1 LADLYTSLEVDGGNP
16 RFTKVLND
24 AKQQLCPGSEHSK
37 FSFLV
42 RLLYIKSRYHVG
54 NAAFSA
60 LMKLLSQGFP
70 QCELPTSYDEAKKYL
85 GEMGLSYES
94 IHVCKNNC
102 VLFRKSKL
110 FDKDYSKLEVC
121 PVCGE
126 SRWEDG
132 DGKRRVPHKVLRHF
146 PLIKMLKRMFAMK
159 ETAEQ
164 TKWHKKG
171 RKPVKNVMSHPADG
185 RAWKDFDKKY
195 KEFVEDSRN
204 LRLAL
209 ATDGF
214 NPFGHMSTQYS
225 MWPVLVTPLN
235 LPPWE
240 CVNPANCFMSL
251 LIPGPSCLG
260 KDFDL
265 YLEPLVEELLEL

>member
-1 LADLYTSLEVDGGNP
+1 
-16 RFTKVLND
+16 
-24 AKQQLCPGSEHSK
+24 
-37 FSFLV
+37 
-42 RLLYIKSRYHVG
+42 
-54 NAAFSA
+54 
-60 LMKLLSQGFP
+60 
-70 QCELPTSYDEAKKYL
+70 
-85 GEMGLSYES
+85 
-94 IHVCKNNC
+94 
-102 VLFRKSKL
+102 
-110 FDKDYSKLEVC
+110 
-121 PVCGE
+121 
-126 SRWEDG
+126 
-132 DGKRRVPHKVLRHF
+132 
-146 PLIKMLKRMFAMK
+146 MFVMK

-195 KEFVEDSRN
+195 KEFAEDPRN

-225 MWPVLVTPLN
+225 MWPVFLTPLN

-240 CVNPANCFMSL
+240 CVRPANCFMSL
-251 LIPGPSCLG
+251 LIPGPSCSG

-265 YLEPLVEELLEL
+265 YLEPLVEELL